1 MRNEERGERSEE
13 GGGRRENSLK
23 KQGMKK
29 EKWFFVTLLLSM
41 IVSCARMGQPDG
53 GWFDDTPPR
62 VVSTNPI
69 EKGTKV
75 KSKKVTITFDEFI
88 KLEDA
93 SNKVVVSPP
102 QIEPADIKS
111 SGKNIIVELKDS
123 LKENTTYTIDFSDAI
138 SDNNEG
144 NPMGNYTYSFSTGE
158 RIDTFEVSGNVLDAS
173 NLEPVKGI
181 LVGLYDDLSD
191 TVFARKPFI
200 RVSRTDSRGRFV
212 IKGIAPG
219 TYRAYALQDAD
230 GDYIYSQKS
239 EMIAF
244 NHETFEPYAKPDVR
258 QDTVW
263 RDTLRIDSIM
273 RVDYTHFYP
282 DNIVLRA
289 FTVKQTDRYLVKSD
303 RNEPDRLNFFFS
315 NGNDSLPEIK
325 GLNFNSDSAFVVES
339 TLKKD
344 TVTYWIKDTT
354 LINRDSLMIEAK
366 YLMTDSTGTLVM
378 QTDTLEMIPKM
389 SYEKRMK
396 QKMKDIEKWQKE
408 QDKKKKRGE
417 AYDSI
422 MAQKPLELQIT
433 GNGKI
438 TPEQNVFFTMPT
450 PLATCDT
457 AKIHL
462 YSKID
467 TLWYNSRFEWQQ
479 IEGNIRKYMLRAEWR
494 PDVEYSLELDS
505 AAFIDIYGL
514 ASAPRKEGI
523 KVSSNDEFG
532 SLIVNVSGINADSAT
547 VIVQLLNSSDAV
559 KKEAVVIDGAAEF
572 YYLKAEKLYLR
583 AFVDRNGNGIW
594 DTGDYYADMQPE
606 EMYYYPKM
614 VETKEKWDITIGW
627 DVSSTPLVRQKPDAI
642 KKQKS
647 EKEKKLQNR
656 NAERANKLG
665 IDYNKV
671 LNKIKT
677 KGS

>member
-1 MRNEERGERSEE
+1 
-13 GGGRRENSLK
+13 
-23 KQGMKK
+23 MKK

>member
-1 MRNEERGERSEE
+1 
-13 GGGRRENSLK
+13 
-23 KQGMKK
+23 MKK

-258 QDTVW
+258 QDTMW

-315 NGNDSLPEIK
+315 YGNDSLPEIK

>member
-1 MRNEERGERSEE
+1 
-13 GGGRRENSLK
+13 
-23 KQGMKK
+23 MKK

-53 GWFDDTPPR
+53 GWFDDSPPR

-315 NGNDSLPEIK
+315 YGNDSLPEIK

-479 IEGNIRKYMLRAEWR
+479 IEGNIRRYMLRAEWR

>member
-1 MRNEERGERSEE
+1 
-13 GGGRRENSLK
+13 
-23 KQGMKK
+23 
-29 EKWFFVTLLLSM
+29 M

-315 NGNDSLPEIK
+315 YGNDSLPEIK

-344 TVTYWIKDTT
+344 TVTYWIKDMT

-559 KKEAVVIDGAAEF
+559 KKEAVVINGAAEF